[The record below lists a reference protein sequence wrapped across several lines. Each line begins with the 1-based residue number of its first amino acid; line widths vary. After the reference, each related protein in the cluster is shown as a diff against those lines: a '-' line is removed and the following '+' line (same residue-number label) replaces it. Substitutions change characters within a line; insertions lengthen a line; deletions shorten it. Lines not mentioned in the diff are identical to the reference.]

1 MEHFTASGAS
11 DRPEILKT
19 IPASCGVYIFRNS
32 RGSVLYV
39 GKAVNLRRRVRQ
51 YYSAAFRSEGLK
63 GSLTK
68 YIESVEWIPCET
80 ELHALILEDELIKR
94 FRPQYNSRLKNCLKY
109 VYVRFDDAP
118 FPAPSLVEAARAGLS
133 GWRDAAGEA
142 GSRQLEL
149 ELSAD
154 GNGGIGHEDSEQE
167 RGGAGTDDGAARGSA
182 AGNRQDAAA
191 VEGNGAA
198 AEEKSAAAPGGEP
211 VGEDGGELFGP
222 FFDEFAARRA
232 LDLLGKYIGIR
243 SCAGTLPGTA
253 CSAAAAGYCPAPC
266 TGGITEAAY
275 AERVRKAKA
284 FLSGDDAS
292 IVGLIGDRMFELSRE
307 GRYEQ
312 AARVRD
318 DMYFAGNL
326 VMQQQFFRS
335 FRSGTYL
342 LKSRGRW
349 EGSFLFRNGE
359 LVLYAPDLLD
369 ERAAAQ
375 ALAEAPLP
383 ETQPRPDYL
392 LFDRAAI
399 VSAWSRQDA
408 GNRTGVFLEAS
419 A

>member
-1 MEHFTASGAS
+1 MFTKRSIFCTIPDVGHFTASGAS

-80 ELHALILEDELIKR
+80 ELHALLLEDELIKR

-109 VYVRFDDAP
+109 VYIRFDDAP
-118 FPAPSLVEAARAGLS
+118 FPAPSLVEAARAGLA
-133 GWRDAAGEA
+133 GRRDTAVGED
-142 GSRQLEL
+142 GSAQLEL
-149 ELSAD
+149 ELFA
-154 GNGGIGHEDSEQE
+154 ETK
-167 RGGAGTDDGAARGSA
+167 AGAA
-182 AGNRQDAAA
+182 
-191 VEGNGAA
+191 
-198 AEEKSAAAPGGEP
+198 GEP
-211 VGEDGGELFGP
+211 ASGEAGRGQPGEDGGELFGP

-232 LDLLGKYIGIR
+232 LDLLGKYVGIR
-243 SCAGTLPGTA
+243 SCTGALPETA
-253 CSAAAAGYCPAPC
+253 CSAAAAGHCPAPC
-266 TGGITEAAY
+266 TGGISEDAY
-275 AERVRKAKA
+275 AERIRKAKA

-307 GRYEQ
+307 SRFEQ
-312 AARVRD
+312 AARLRD
-318 DMYFAGNL
+318 DLYFAGNL

-342 LKSRGRW
+342 LRSRGRW

-369 ERAAAQ
+369 ERAAAR
-375 ALAEAPLP
+375 LLTEAPFP
-383 ETQPRPDYL
+383 EPRPDYL

-408 GNRTGVFLEAS
+408 GNRTGMFLEAS